1 MSTEKKL
8 KELIKNKY
16 IILDGALG
24 TEIQKKNISDASWI
38 YEEKNVCGCNEILCL
53 TNSDVLESIHLEYLN
68 AEADII
74 TTNSFGAIPCVL
86 SEYKLENYTE
96 LIASKSVEVLKKTIA
111 KYRKETNTNRD
122 IFIAGSLGPSV
133 KLPSLGQITFDE
145 MSEGYSRAIKSLID
159 SGVDILLFET
169 AQDIL
174 QLKSA
179 IITARNIDANIPIM
193 VSVTI
198 EKEGTMLL
206 GTDIET
212 ACVTLT
218 TLPIFSLGINCGTGT
233 DAAIKHLEKL
243 SKLTHLP
250 ISIHSNAGLPE
261 NIDGKAYY
269 NMTPNEFASINFEA
283 SGINGVSIIGG
294 CCGTTP
300 SHIKILKNKLENKIP
315 IPPINKTSP
324 KYISSLFSITA
335 LKETPAPMIIGERMN
350 ISGCKVFREIVLKD
364 DYDAVLDFAIKE
376 SKIYSHAL
384 DLNLASVGRD
394 ETSDMKKIVRI
405 YAKQIRTPLVIDTM
419 KASVMEEALKNY
431 GGKSILNS
439 CHFGQGDSNFDL
451 ICSLAKKYGTALI
464 CLTIDEA
471 GMAETYERK
480 VSIAKRIYR
489 RATQL
494 HKLEPHN
501 IIFDPLTFTLSSGEE
516 SSFSLAT
523 ETLNAI
529 KEISKLYED
538 SGISLGISNISY
550 GLKEES
556 RIVMNSLFLHEAIKC
571 GLTTAILNIE
581 KIIPINKILEKEKE
595 LALKLIYNEEKTK
608 DALLNYINYFSN
620 KKETVLANITT
631 IIKKPLD
638 ISIKEAMIDGKWGE
652 MHDLLI
658 ESKNYKD
665 FGGDNNFASH
675 ILNKILLPTMS
686 EIGDLFSSGNIELPF
701 VLGSAEI
708 MKKSVDYLSKFM
720 PQKNQ
725 EKQITIILGTVSG
738 DVHDVG
744 KNLVDILLTN
754 NGYKVINIGTKANIQ
769 KFIDEY
775 KKHNAHFIGMSGLLV
790 KSTEIMKE
798 NIITL
803 KKEKLKIPILLGGA
817 ALTKLFVEKNCKE
830 AYDNIAPIFYC
841 RNAMDAIKS
850 IKTIH

>member
-16 IILDGALG
+16 IILDGAIG
-24 TEIQKKNISDASWI
+24 TEIQKKNIDDASWV
-38 YEEKNVCGCNEILCL
+38 YEGKNASGCNEILCL
-53 TNSDVLESIHLEYLN
+53 TNREVLESIHLEYLY
-68 AEADII
+68 AEADIM
-74 TTNSFGAIPCVL
+74 TTNSFNSTPWAL
-86 SEYKLENYTE
+86 SEYELENYTE
-96 LIASKSVEVLKKTIA
+96 LIASKSVDILKKTIA

-122 IFIAGSLGPSV
+122 IFIAGSLAPCL
-133 KLPSLGQITFDE
+133 KLASLGQISFDE
-145 MSEGYSRAIKSLID
+145 MSEGYSRAVKSLID

-169 AQDIL
+169 AQDML
-174 QLKSA
+174 NLKSA
-179 IITARNIDANIPIM
+179 IITARSIDATIPIM

-218 TLPIFSLGINCGTGT
+218 TLPIFSLGINCGTGPNS
-233 DAAIKHLEKL
+233 AIKHLEKL

-283 SGINGVSIIGG
+283 SNINGVSILGG

-300 SHIKILKNKLENKIP
+300 AHIKILKNKLENKIP

-324 KYISSLFSITA
+324 KYISSLFSITE
-335 LKETPAPMIIGERMN
+335 LKETHTPMIIGERMN
-350 ISGCKVFREIVLKD
+350 ISGCKVFKEIVLKN
-364 DYDAVLDFAIKE
+364 DYDAVLDFGIKE

-384 DLNLASVGRD
+384 DLNLASIGRD
-394 ETSDMKKIVRI
+394 EDSDMKKIVSL
-405 YAKQIRTPLVIDTM
+405 YSKQIRTPLVIDTM
-419 KASVMEEALKNY
+419 KTSVMEEALKNY
-431 GGKSILNS
+431 GGKPILNS
-439 CHFGQGDSNFDL
+439 CHFGQGESNFDL
-451 ICSLAKKYGTALI
+451 VCSLAKKYGTALI
-464 CLTIDEA
+464 CLTIDEEGVA
-471 GMAETYERK
+471 QTCKRK
-480 VSIAKRIYR
+480 VSIAKRIYS
-489 RATQL
+489 RATGL
-494 HKLEPHN
+494 HKLEAHN
-501 IIFDPLTFTLSSGEE
+501 IIFDPLTFTLASGEE

-538 SGISLGISNISY
+538 SCISLGISNISY
-550 GLKEES
+550 GLKENA
-556 RIVMNSLFLHEAIKC
+556 RIVMNSVFLDEAIKC

-581 KIIPINKILEKEKE
+581 KIIAVNKILEKEKL
-595 LALKLIYNEEKTK
+595 LALKVIFNKEKTK
-608 DALLNYINYFSN
+608 DALFNYINYFSN
-620 KKETVLANITT
+620 KKETVSSNITT

-638 ISIKEAMIDGKWGE
+638 ILIKDAMIDGKWSE
-652 MHDLLI
+652 MSRLLI
-658 ESKNYKD
+658 EAKNYKN
-665 FGGDNNFASH
+665 FGGENNFASY
-675 ILNKILLPTMS
+675 ILNKILLTTMS
-686 EIGDLFSSGNIELPF
+686 EIGDLFASGNIELPF

-725 EKQITIILGTVSG
+725 EKQITIILGTVAG

-754 NGYKVINIGTKANIQ
+754 NGYKVVNIGTKASIE

-775 KKHNAHFIGMSGLLV
+775 KKHNAHFIAMSGLLV

-803 KKEKLKIPILLGGA
+803 KKENLKIPILLGGA
-817 ALTKLFVEKNCKE
+817 ALTKQFVENHCKE

-841 RNAMDAIKS
+841 RNAMEAIKS